1 MIHPVLVGSIGE
13 LWDYCG
19 PAESCGD
26 NRTQYLT
33 NWNEYL
39 DPATPGT
46 CADYEGGMCEA
57 FVPIG
62 SRIFVPG
69 NVDIADLDSRADRF
83 ILSTGSF
90 SFLPRSCRCRDLF
103 YLPSLADHSSSVM
116 VLLITTLHVDGP
128 FQPGRSLPD
137 FCAIRTS
144 AAAI

>member
-1 MIHPVLVGSIGE
+1 MIRIVLGGSIGA

-26 NRTQYLT
+26 NNTQYLT

-46 CADYEGGMCEA
+46 CAVYEGGMCEE

-62 SRIFVPG
+62 SRLFVPG

-83 ILSTGSF
+83 ILSTSSY
-90 SFLPRSCRCRDLF
+90 SFLPSSCRCQALLTPFLPLSFSYLF
-103 YLPSLADHSSSVM
+103 ILVFVSSS
-116 VLLITTLHVDGP
+116 
-128 FQPGRSLPD
+128 S
-137 FCAIRTS
+137 C
-144 AAAI
+144 